1 MYLRVSCVR
10 IFISDLFGVVRHPL
24 PPIRVVSVREHEYKA
39 CKPIL
44 QNHDSTWTTQ
54 LASLNLFDKVVG
66 AISGDSIQLC
76 LCFIFFASTTG
87 V

>member
-10 IFISDLFGVVRHPL
+10 IFISDLFGVFRHHL
-24 PPIRVVSVREHEYKA
+24 PPTHFASVREYESKA

-44 QNHDSTWTTQ
+44 QNHNSTWTTQ
-54 LASLNLFDKVVG
+54 LASLNLLDKVVG

-76 LCFIFFASTTG
+76 LCFLFFASTTG